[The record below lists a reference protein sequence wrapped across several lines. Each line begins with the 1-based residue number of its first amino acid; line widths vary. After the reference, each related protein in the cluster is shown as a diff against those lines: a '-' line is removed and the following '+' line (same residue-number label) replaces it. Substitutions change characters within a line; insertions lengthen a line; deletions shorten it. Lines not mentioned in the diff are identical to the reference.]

1 MIILDQC
8 HSASEKL
15 WAYPFPNPTLTV
27 ACHQLTVV
35 VQGRGRWTV
44 PQIQT
49 LNDNFSQI
57 QNLTIA
63 PLSWHYKED
72 TLGEKNYC
80 IMQPDLTKKKQNWF
94 CMISYQDKFLS
105 QWQDFNKNYP
115 CHTRPNFFCN
125 LPLPCVSVTFSREF
139 PFVAK
144 TYTCHLLP
152 CLISHHNNSTIYAT
166 WSLNIVG
173 CISWEKIPYVNYL
186 TPKICFLILPS
197 SCYTFPCK

>member
-15 WAYPFPNPTLTV
+15 WAYPFPNLTLTV

-72 TLGEKNYC
+72 TLGEKNHC

-115 CHTRPNFFCN
+115 CHTRRNFSTTC
-125 LPLPCVSVTFSREF
+125 SRHVLQSLFKENS
-139 PFVAK
+139 
-144 TYTCHLLP
+144 HLLP
-152 CLISHHNNSTIYAT
+152 RHVPATCCHALFHTI
-166 WSLNIVG
+166 I
-173 CISWEKIPYVNYL
+173 
-186 TPKICFLILPS
+186 TPL
-197 SCYTFPCK
+197 YMQHGA

>member
-80 IMQPDLTKKKQNWF
+80 IMQPDLTKKKKTDFAWF
-94 CMISYQDKFLS
+94 HIKINFCHNDKILTKIIHVTQGETFLQLALAMYCSHFLKRIPICCQDM
-105 QWQDFNKNYP
+105 Y
-115 CHTRPNFFCN
+115 
-125 LPLPCVSVTFSREF
+125 LPL
-139 PFVAK
+139 VAM
-144 TYTCHLLP
+144 
-152 CLISHHNNSTIYAT
+152 
-166 WSLNIVG
+166 
-173 CISWEKIPYVNYL
+173 PYF
-186 TPKICFLILPS
+186 TQ
-197 SCYTFPCK
+197 